1 MELDLP
7 LGVFSRQMAWLA
19 QSGAVISYDDAVQAL
34 TEGVL
39 EGSVAI
45 NC

>member
-1 MELDLP
+1 
-7 LGVFSRQMAWLA
+7 MAWLA

-39 EGSVAI
+39 EAKLKYVLTFDDA
-45 NC
+45 